1 MKMFR
6 IRSSAMPAALIAS
19 LIVTVISIRAY
30 ALDPANTVGPDE
42 CIDCHAP
49 EHDVWEDTTH
59 YKTYDELS
67 LSDLAAEIAEAL
79 EIDDI
84 EAPDGTCVNCHFT
97 LVGDSAD
104 DAEPVAGISCESCH
118 GAAGGWIDS
127 HGEYPGEDPESE
139 SPDQRAAR
147 IAAAEDA
154 GMIRSE
160 RIDKI
165 APNCLSCHTVPNE
178 QLVNVGGHP
187 AGSDFELVAWSQG
200 EVRHNLFWN
209 DGDTNAEASPE
220 RQRVFYVVGHATD
233 LEFSLRALAK
243 SVEGGAYRE
252 AMAARID
259 QAVAELET
267 INQQIDS
274 APVADM
280 LAAAGSIDVGAP
292 DPAAIEAAAEKVS
305 NAIQTFAS
313 SQDGSTLSALDSLL
327 PAEGH
332 HSDKY

>member
-6 IRSSAMPAALIAS
+6 IRSNAMPAALIAS
-19 LIVTVISIRAY
+19 LIVTVTSMRAY
-30 ALDPANTVGPDE
+30 ALDPVDTVGPDE

-67 LSDLAAEIAEAL
+67 LSDTAAEIAEAL

-97 LVGDSAD
+97 LVGESAD

-127 HGEYPGEDPESE
+127 HGEYPGEGPESE
-139 SPDQRAAR
+139 SPDQWAAR

-154 GMIRSE
+154 GMIRPE
-160 RIDKI
+160 RINQI
-165 APNCLSCHTVPNE
+165 AANCLSCHTVPNE
-178 QLVNVGGHP
+178 RLVNVGGHP

-209 DGDTNAEASPE
+209 DGETNAEASPE
-220 RQRVFYVVGHATD
+220 RKRVFYVIGQATD

-243 SVEGGAYRE
+243 SAEEGAYRE
-252 AMAARID
+252 AMAARIG
-259 QAVAELET
+259 QAVAGLAT

-280 LAAAGSIDVGAP
+280 LAAADSVDVSAP

-313 SQDGSTLSALDSLL
+313 SQDGSTLSTLDSML